1 MKAAARGPT
10 TWMTLTTAVVLTLA
24 GGCWLVAW
32 NAWLLMRGWRGD
44 VKVVVYLTD
53 TASNQEVEALRAAIA
68 NEPAVESLRLISQSE
83 AEEAF
88 LRFMQLDRSA
98 LEGVGEDAFPA
109 SIEVSM
115 KEEGQVPDMMAR
127 LATRW
132 TAFAGV
138 EDVRYGESLI
148 RDLSRAARVVSVL
161 GAIIGT
167 ALLSGAAVVIGVMI
181 HISLRHRAA
190 EVSLLRLFGASES
203 VIVKPFLWEGV
214 TIGLVGGL
222 LASGV
227 LLGGWLAIRQ
237 RWGVAFEG
245 LLAAWVDR
253 LEFPLGLLPG
263 LIALAVVVGGLG
275 SFVAV
280 RRVHHST
287 P

>member
-1 MKAAARGPT
+1 MKAGARGPT
-10 TWMTLTTAVVLTLA
+10 TWVTLTTAVVLTLA

-32 NAWLLMRGWRGD
+32 NAWLLMSGWRAD

-53 TASNQEVEALRAAIA
+53 QVSDEEIDALRTSIA
-68 NEPAVESLRLISQSE
+68 NERAVDSYRLISQDE
-83 AEEAF
+83 AEEEF

-115 KEEGQVPDMMAR
+115 KEEGQLPDIMAG
-127 LATRW
+127 LAARW
-132 TAFAGV
+132 RAFAGV

-161 GAIIGT
+161 GAVIGA
-167 ALLSGAAVVIGVMI
+167 ALLGGVAVVIGVMI

-203 VIVKPFLWEGV
+203 VIVKPFLFEGV
-214 TIGLVGGL
+214 GIGLVGGL
-222 LASGV
+222 LASVV
-227 LLGGWLAIRQ
+227 LAGGWLAIRQ
-237 RWGVAFEG
+237 RWGMAFEG

-253 LEFPLGLLPG
+253 LEFPVALFPG
-263 LIALAVVVGGLG
+263 LIALAIVVGGLG
-275 SFVAV
+275 SLVAV
-280 RRVHHST
+280 RRVHQ
-287 P
+287 PMP

>member
-1 MKAAARGPT
+1 V
-10 TWMTLTTAVVLTLA
+10 TLTTAVVLTLA

-32 NAWLLMRGWRGD
+32 NAWLLMSGWRAD

-53 TASNQEVEALRAAIA
+53 QVSDEEIDALRTSIA
-68 NEPAVESLRLISQSE
+68 NERAVDSYRLISQDE
-83 AEEAF
+83 AEEEF

-115 KEEGQVPDMMAR
+115 KEEGQLPDIMAG
-127 LATRW
+127 LAARW
-132 TAFAGV
+132 RAFAGV

-161 GAIIGT
+161 GAVIGA
-167 ALLSGAAVVIGVMI
+167 ALLGGVAVVIGVMI

-203 VIVKPFLWEGV
+203 VIVKPFLFEGV
-214 TIGLVGGL
+214 GIGLVGGL
-222 LASGV
+222 LASVV
-227 LLGGWLAIRQ
+227 LAGGWLAIRQ
-237 RWGVAFEG
+237 RWGMAFEG

-253 LEFPLGLLPG
+253 LEFPVALFPG
-263 LIALAVVVGGLG
+263 LIALAIVVGGLG
-275 SFVAV
+275 SLVAV
-280 RRVHHST
+280 RRVHQ
-287 P
+287 PMP